1 MSVVDDVKQRVDI
14 VDVIGSYVH
23 LQKAGQN
30 YKALCPFHSEKTPSF
45 VVFPETQTWHC
56 FGACGTGGDVF
67 TFIMKQEG
75 LEFGDAL
82 RLLADRVGISLEP
95 LDEEAKARREQAEQL
110 REANLAAARF
120 FQRVLL
126 ITERGAPAREYLK
139 ERGLTKETVQR
150 FQIGYAPDAW
160 HDCEQALQ
168 EAGYSQELLIEA
180 GLLARNQRGNVYDRF
195 RNRIMFPIRDPRG
208 HVVGFAGRVLGD
220 DVPKYL
226 NTPQTPLF
234 DKGRLLYGLDLAR
247 EAIRETGTAIVVEG
261 YMDVVVPYQEGVRNL
276 VAVMGTALT
285 EDHVALLRPIAD
297 RVVFALDPDAA
308 GLQATERGAEVA
320 QQAMAHETVPVPTAS
335 GLVRYET
342 HLKGEIRVL
351 TLPDGMDPDELV
363 LRDRALWDQLVRDA
377 KPVVEHLIEVTVGD
391 ADLGTARGKRE
402 AADKVLPLIE
412 GLSSPVERHHY
423 RQMLARA
430 VRVDERTL
438 VEEARRLRG
447 ATRWREGPGPVGQPS
462 AKGVSQEPAI
472 DLESRAVALLVR
484 YPSLAMDALDQTG
497 ITAEALTES
506 LRDSRH
512 RLICQAVWEVLP
524 ELADDT
530 EGLERT
536 RERLDRQVGAHV
548 QSLHA
553 RLQGG
558 PPLSPDMVREDL
570 TKSTIRLR
578 QNYLAQRMH
587 DLEFLLSDAT
597 ASGERERVA
606 EISAWI
612 DQGRTELRLL
622 HQRAHALSL
631 TGSSRR

>member
-1 MSVVDDVKQRVDI
+1 MSVVDDVKQRIDI

-30 YKALCPFHSEKTPSF
+30 YKALCPFHSERTPSF
-45 VVFPETQTWHC
+45 VVFPDTQTWHC

-82 RLLADRVGISLEP
+82 RLLADRAGVALEP
-95 LDEEAKARREQAEQL
+95 LDDEAKARREEAERL
-110 REANLAAARF
+110 REVNLEASRF
-120 FQRVLL
+120 FQRILL
-126 ITERGAPAREYLK
+126 TTEAGAPAREYLK
-139 ERGLTKETVQR
+139 RRGLTKETVQR
-150 FQIGYAPDAW
+150 FQIGYAPDGW

-168 EAGYSQELLIEA
+168 EAGYGQELLIEA
-180 GLLARNQRGNVYDRF
+180 GLLVRNQRGDVYDRF
-195 RNRIMFPIRDPRG
+195 RDRVMFSIRDPQG

-220 DVPKYL
+220 EVPKYL

-234 DKGRLLYGLDLAR
+234 DKGHLLYGFDLAR
-247 EAIRETGTAIVVEG
+247 EAIRETSIAIVVEG

-320 QQAMAHETVPVPTAS
+320 QQAMAHKTVPVPTAS

-351 TLPDGMDPDELV
+351 TLPDGLDPDEVV

-377 KPVVEHLIEVTVGD
+377 KPVVEHLIEITVANGD
-391 ADLGTARGKRE
+391 LSSARGKTE
-402 AADKVLPLIE
+402 VADKVLPLIE

-438 VEEARRLRG
+438 AEEARRLREM
-447 ATRWREGPGPVGQPS
+447 TRRQRGREPAEQPAS
-462 AKGVSQEPAI
+462 KSITREPAI
-472 DLESRAVALLVR
+472 DVESRAVALLVG
-484 YPSLAMDALDQTG
+484 YPSLAMDVLERTG
-497 ITAEALTES
+497 VTAEALIES

-524 ELADDT
+524 ELADDADA
-530 EGLERT
+530 LVRT
-536 RERLDRQVGAHV
+536 RERLDTQVGAHV
-548 QSLHA
+548 QSLHS

-587 DLEFLLSDAT
+587 DLEFLLSDAS
-597 ASGERERVA
+597 ASGELDRVA

-612 DQGRTELRLL
+612 DQGRIELRLL
-622 HQRAHALSL
+622 HQRAHSLSL